1 VPAFVAVIFAVG
13 TTPPLESFTIPVM
26 PAVTSCPF
34 RSTGRVHRIEIRNT
48 TDAVVLRNI
57 ENSFDETVVSFT
69 INERVSK
76 YKI

>member
-1 VPAFVAVIFAVG
+1 
-13 TTPPLESFTIPVM
+13 VM